1 MMNELIFNINR
12 ESNTPMY
19 QQVYQYIRTQ
29 ILSGKLERNTKLPS
43 IRQLALQ
50 LEVSRNTTQVAYEQ
64 LQSEGYIRSENKKG
78 FFVEATISDET
89 LNYEPIREQHHEK
102 NQTDMKTIDFKIGT
116 VDQENFPLK
125 KWRMLTNKIV
135 KDSSMFSYGEKQGDI
150 KLRKVLAEYLFQS
163 RGVNTSAEQI
173 IIGSSTQHLL
183 LLLSLLLKQDYHY
196 LAVEDPGYDVARE
209 LFALQSFIID
219 PIPVKE
225 QGIQVDRLLK
235 SPSRLLYV
243 TPTHHF
249 PYGVTIPVNER
260 LKLIQWAKRVEG
272 YIIEDDYDSEFR
284 YIHQPVPSLQS
295 LDSNDRVVYLGTFSK
310 ALLPSIRVSYMV
322 LPRRLVSEYKKILPL
337 LEQTS
342 SSIHQRTLATFMNE
356 GYWYS
361 HLRKM
366 KALYKRKMNLLNR
379 ELLKHFKNY
388 VEIKGGSSGIFVI
401 IEVKTKMSEKM
412 LIERAYEYGIAVY
425 PCSKYFSKCI
435 PQYPHIQLGLGNLCE
450 EKIIKGVSQLAKI
463 WL

>member
-1 MMNELIFNINR
+1 MKELIFNINR
-12 ESNTPMY
+12 KSKNPMY
-19 QQVYQYIRTQ
+19 QQIYQYIRTQ
-29 ILSGKLERNTKLPS
+29 ILSGKLEQGKKLPS
-43 IRQLALQ
+43 IRQLANQ

-78 FFVEATISDET
+78 FFIEAITSDET
-89 LNYEPIREQHHEK
+89 LNFEPIREQHHET
-102 NQTDMKTIDFKIGT
+102 NHTTMKTIDFKIGT

-125 KWRMLTNKIV
+125 KWRMITNKTL

-150 KLRKVLAEYLFQS
+150 KLRKALADYLFQS
-163 RGVNTSAEQI
+163 RGVTTSAEQI

-183 LLLSLLLKQDYHY
+183 LILSLMLKQDYDY
-196 LAVEDPGYDVARE
+196 IAVEDPGYNVARE
-209 LFALQSFIID
+209 LFVLQSFIID
-219 PIPVKE
+219 PLPVKE
-225 QGIQVDRLLK
+225 RGIQGDFLLK

-260 LKLIQWAKRVEG
+260 LKLIGWAKNVEG

-284 YIHQPVPSLQS
+284 YIHQPIPSLQS

-322 LPRRLVSEYKKILPL
+322 LPRRLINEYKKILPL

-366 KALYKRKMNLLNR
+366 KALYKRKMNLLNK
-379 ELLKHFKNY
+379 ELSKHFKEY
-388 VEIKGGSSGIFVI
+388 VRIKGGSSGIFVI
-401 IEVKTKMSEKM
+401 IEVKTKMSEEM
-412 LIERAYEYGIAVY
+412 LIERAHDHGIIVY
-425 PCSKYFSKCI
+425 PCSKYFSEYL
-435 PQYPHIQLGLGNLCE
+435 PEYPHIQLGFGDLSE
-450 EKIIKGVSQLAKI
+450 DEIIKGVSQLAKI
-463 WL
+463 WF

>member
-1 MMNELIFNINR
+1 MKELIFNINR
-12 ESNTPMY
+12 KSKNPMY
-19 QQVYQYIRTQ
+19 QQIYQYIRTQ
-29 ILSGKLERNTKLPS
+29 ILSGKLEQGKKLPS
-43 IRQLALQ
+43 IRQLANQ

-64 LQSEGYIRSENKKG
+64 LQSEGYVRSENKKG
-78 FFVEATISDET
+78 FFIEAITSDET
-89 LNYEPIREQHHEK
+89 LNFEPIREQHHET
-102 NQTDMKTIDFKIGT
+102 NHTTMKTIDFKIGT

-125 KWRMLTNKIV
+125 KWRMITNKTL

-150 KLRKVLAEYLFQS
+150 KLRKALADYLFQS
-163 RGVNTSAEQI
+163 RGVTTSAEQI

-183 LLLSLLLKQDYHY
+183 LILSLMLKQDYHY
-196 LAVEDPGYDVARE
+196 IAVEDPGYNVARE
-209 LFALQSFIID
+209 LFVLQSFIID
-219 PIPVKE
+219 PLPVKE
-225 QGIQVDRLLK
+225 RGIQGDFLLK

-260 LKLIQWAKRVEG
+260 LKLIGWAKNVEG

-284 YIHQPVPSLQS
+284 YIHQPIPSLQS

-322 LPRRLVSEYKKILPL
+322 LPRRLINEYKKILPL

-366 KALYKRKMNLLNR
+366 KALYKRKMNLLNK
-379 ELLKHFKNY
+379 ELSKHFKEY
-388 VEIKGGSSGIFVI
+388 VRIKGGSSGIFVI
-401 IEVKTKMSEKM
+401 IEVKTKMSEEM
-412 LIERAYEYGIAVY
+412 LIERAHDHGIIVY
-425 PCSKYFSKCI
+425 PCSKYFSEYL
-435 PQYPHIQLGLGNLCE
+435 PEYPHIQLGFGDLSE
-450 EKIIKGVSQLAKI
+450 DEIIKGVSQLAKI
-463 WL
+463 WF

>member
-1 MMNELIFNINR
+1 MRYYNKELIFNINR
-12 ESNTPMY
+12 TSKNPMY
-19 QQVYQYIRTQ
+19 HQVYQYIRAQ
-29 ILSGKLERNTKLPS
+29 ILSGKLEKGTKLPS
-43 IRQLALQ
+43 IRQLANQ
-50 LEVSRNTTQVAYEQ
+50 LEVSRNTAQVAYEQ
-64 LQSEGYIRSENKKG
+64 LQSEGYIRSEEKKV
-78 FFVEATISDET
+78 FFVEAIISDET
-89 LNYEPIREQHHEK
+89 LNFEPIRKQHHET
-102 NQTDMKTIDFKIGT
+102 NQASMKTIDFKIGT

-125 KWRMLTNKIV
+125 KWRMITNKII

-150 KLRKVLAEYLFQS
+150 KLRKALADYLFQS
-163 RGVNTSAEQI
+163 RGVTTSADQI

-183 LLLSLLLKQDYHY
+183 LLLSLMLKQDYHY
-196 LAVEDPGYDVARE
+196 LAVEDPGYNVARE
-209 LFALQSFIID
+209 LFVLQSFIID

-225 QGIQVDRLLK
+225 RGIQVDFLFK

-243 TPTHHF
+243 SPTYHF

-260 LKLIQWAKRVEG
+260 LRLIEWAKKVEG

-284 YIHQPVPSLQS
+284 YIHQPIPSLQS

-322 LPRRLVSEYKKILPL
+322 LPRRLINEYKKILPL

-366 KALYKRKMNLLNR
+366 KALYKRKMNLLNK
-379 ELLKHFKNY
+379 ELSKQFKEY
-388 VEIKGGSSGIFVI
+388 VKIKGGG
-401 IEVKTKMSEKM
+401 
-412 LIERAYEYGIAVY
+412 
-425 PCSKYFSKCI
+425 
-435 PQYPHIQLGLGNLCE
+435 
-450 EKIIKGVSQLAKI
+450 
-463 WL
+463 

>member
-1 MMNELIFNINR
+1 MKELIFNINR
-12 ESNTPMY
+12 KSKNPMY
-19 QQVYQYIRTQ
+19 QQIYQYIRTQ
-29 ILSGKLERNTKLPS
+29 ILSGKLEQGKKLPS
-43 IRQLALQ
+43 IRQLANQ

-78 FFVEATISDET
+78 FFIEAITSDET
-89 LNYEPIREQHHEK
+89 LNFEPIREQHHER
-102 NQTDMKTIDFKIGT
+102 NHTTMKTIDFKIGT

-125 KWRMLTNKIV
+125 KWRMITNKTL

-150 KLRKVLAEYLFQS
+150 KLRKALADYLFQS
-163 RGVNTSAEQI
+163 RGVTTSAEQI

-183 LLLSLLLKQDYHY
+183 LILSLMLKQDYHY
-196 LAVEDPGYDVARE
+196 IAVEDPGYNVARE
-209 LFALQSFIID
+209 LFVLQSFIID
-219 PIPVKE
+219 PLPVKE
-225 QGIQVDRLLK
+225 RGIQGDFLLK

-260 LKLIQWAKRVEG
+260 LKLIGWAKNVEG

-284 YIHQPVPSLQS
+284 YIHQPIPSLQS

-322 LPRRLVSEYKKILPL
+322 LPRRLINEYKKILPL

-366 KALYKRKMNLLNR
+366 KALYKRKMNLLNK
-379 ELLKHFKNY
+379 ELSKHFKEY
-388 VEIKGGSSGIFVI
+388 VRIKGGSSGIFVI
-401 IEVKTKMSEKM
+401 IEVKTKMSEEM
-412 LIERAYEYGIAVY
+412 LIERAHDHGIIVY
-425 PCSKYFSKCI
+425 PCSKYFSEYL
-435 PQYPHIQLGLGNLCE
+435 PEYPHIQLGFGDLSE
-450 EKIIKGVSQLAKI
+450 DEIIKGVSQLAKI
-463 WL
+463 WF

>member
-1 MMNELIFNINR
+1 MKELIFNIHRKSKN
-12 ESNTPMY
+12 PMY
-19 QQVYQYIRTQ
+19 QQVYQYIRAQ
-29 ILSGKLERNTKLPS
+29 ILSGKLEKGKKLPS
-43 IRQLALQ
+43 IRKLANQ

-64 LQSEGYIRSENKKG
+64 LQSEGYIRSENKKV
-78 FFVEATISDET
+78 FFVEAIISDET
-89 LNYEPIREQHHEK
+89 LNFEPIRKQHHET
-102 NQTDMKTIDFKIGT
+102 NHTTMKTIDFKIGT

-125 KWRMLTNKIV
+125 KWRMITNKII

-150 KLRKVLAEYLFQS
+150 KLRKALADYLFQS

-183 LLLSLLLKQDYHY
+183 LLLSLMLKQDYHY
-196 LAVEDPGYDVARE
+196 LAVEDPGYNVARE
-209 LFALQSFIID
+209 LFVLQSFIID

-225 QGIQVDRLLK
+225 RGIQVDFLLK
-235 SPSRLLYV
+235 STSRLLYV

-260 LKLIQWAKRVEG
+260 LKLIEWAKKVEG

-284 YIHQPVPSLQS
+284 YIHQPIPSLQS

-322 LPRRLVSEYKKILPL
+322 LPRRLINEYKKILPL

-366 KALYKRKMNLLNR
+366 KALYKRKMNLLNK
-379 ELLKHFKNY
+379 ELSKHFKEY
-388 VEIKGGSSGIFVI
+388 VKIKGGSSGIFVI

-412 LIERAYEYGIAVY
+412 LIERAHDHGIIVY
-425 PCSKYFSKCI
+425 PCSKYFSEYL
-435 PQYPHIQLGLGNLCE
+435 PEYPHIQLGFGDLG
-450 EKIIKGVSQLAKI
+450 EKEIIKGVSQLAKI
-463 WL
+463 WF

>member
-29 ILSGKLERNTKLPS
+29 ILSGKLEKGTKLPS
-43 IRQLALQ
+43 IRQLAIQ

-78 FFVEATISDET
+78 FFVEATISNET
-89 LNYEPIREQHHEK
+89 FNYEPIREQHHET
-102 NQTDMKTIDFKIGT
+102 NRTATKTIDFKIGT

-125 KWRMLTNKIV
+125 KWRMLTNKVI

-150 KLRKVLAEYLFQS
+150 KLRKVLTDYLFQS

-196 LAVEDPGYDVARE
+196 LAVEDPGYNVARE
-209 LFALQSFIID
+209 LFVLQSFIID

-225 QGIQVDRLLK
+225 QGIQVDLLLK

-243 TPTHHF
+243 TPSHHF

-260 LKLIQWAKRVEG
+260 LKLIQWAKRVDG

-284 YIHQPVPSLQS
+284 YIHQPIPSLQS

-322 LPRRLVSEYKKILPL
+322 LPRRLTSEYKKILPL

-379 ELLKHFKNY
+379 ELLKNFKNH
-388 VEIKGGSSGIFVI
+388 VEIKGGNSGIFVI
-401 IEVKTKMSEKM
+401 IEVKTEMSEKM
-412 LIERAYEYGIAVY
+412 LIERAYEHAIVVY
-425 PCSKYFSKCI
+425 PCSKYFSNYI
-435 PQYPHIQLGLGNLCE
+435 PRYPHIQLGLGNLCE
-450 EKIIKGVSQLAKI
+450 KKIIEGVSQLAKI